1 MTVPIKPGLLHR
13 PFSPCYDPLSVIG
26 VGVRTI
32 SWKLLGIFIHVLAG
46 VPRTYTGGE
55 YGAEFVGQVNN
66 E

>member
-1 MTVPIKPGLLHR
+1 MTVPTQSQGFYIAS
-13 PFSPCYDPLSVIG
+13 FNPCYDPLSVIG

-55 YGAEFVGQVNN
+55 YGAEFAGQVNK
-66 E
+66 